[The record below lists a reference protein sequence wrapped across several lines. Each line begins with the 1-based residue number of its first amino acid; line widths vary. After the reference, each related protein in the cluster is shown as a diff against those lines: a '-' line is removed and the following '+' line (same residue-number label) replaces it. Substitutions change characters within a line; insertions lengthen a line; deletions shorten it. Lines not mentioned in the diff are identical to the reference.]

1 VEPFFGAMKRA
12 ISHAR
17 AAGALILIGLAACDN
32 VNWGGVDVAIV
43 PPPPQARPVAPV
55 AAGDSTV
62 QRLPEGPILYY
73 VAPSGGTGTMVP
85 VAEIAGDSL
94 RSLHGASDPD
104 AFAARFIA
112 EHMRQGAE
120 FVLFREGARVG
131 TMVVQS
137 ADVAQ
142 GGETCPAVP
151 RATGSLELSPT
162 AASAREF
169 LALSKLAAPQTARDV
184 PPVLVPSR
192 NMQVV
197 APIIAERLMR
207 ARRAGLPGNWQRA
220 MAQLQPFPVNGVP
233 QPGYATT
240 FLVGDTLGPGL
251 DDEGYSIFYIGIPS
265 EASYDT
271 AFVDYR
277 QYPQGG
283 KAAPRVVDFLDWD
296 RDEQVELLLQVY
308 GVSDSWF
315 EAMGNGPDGDW
326 QRIFHER
333 CQVAPE
339 RAPATATD
347 TAR

>member
-1 VEPFFGAMKRA
+1 MTRA
-12 ISHAR
+12 ISYAR

-32 VNWGGVDVAIV
+32 VNWGGADVAIV
-43 PPPPQARPVAPV
+43 PPPPQARTEATVTAN
-55 AAGDSTV
+55 DSTV
-62 QRLPEGPILYY
+62 EGLPEGPILYY

-94 RSLHGASDPD
+94 RSLYGAQD
-104 AFAARFIA
+104 AESFAARFIS

-120 FVLFREGARVG
+120 FVLFHGGARVG
-131 TMVVQS
+131 TMILQT
-137 ADVAQ
+137 AEVAQ
-142 GGETCPAVP
+142 GGGACTAVP
-151 RATGSLELSPT
+151 RATGSLELSPL
-162 AASAREF
+162 AANAREF
-169 LALSKLAAPQTARDV
+169 LALSKLAAPQAQATVAAD
-184 PPVLVPSR
+184 LTPSR

-220 MAQLQPFPVNGVP
+220 MAQLQPFPVSGAQ

-251 DDEGYSIFYIGIPS
+251 DDDGYSIFYIGIPS
-265 EASYDT
+265 EASFDT

-277 QYPQGG
+277 PYPETG

-308 GVSDSWF
+308 GVSEFWF
-315 EAMGNGPDGDW
+315 EAVGTGPEGRW
-326 QRIFHER
+326 QRIFAER
-333 CQVAPE
+333 CQIAPP
-339 RAPATATD
+339 RAPAVTAD
-347 TAR
+347 SAR